1 MEYIS
6 PYAHGMPNIL
16 PSSPSCVSAVGSGE
30 RSHEEVCP
38 GATVSGRGERLE
50 TQFTS
55 SSSAGRPQPFQG
67 V

>member
-1 MEYIS
+1 MHTVCTTS
-6 PYAHGMPNIL
+6 FLHL
-16 PSSPSCVSAVGSGE
+16 LRVSAVGSGE